1 MTDKTQAELDSE
13 SWQHILDNLSPE
25 ARDLPC
31 FAHLEQAAVEE
42 RQRVLDKIHK
52 LLQAQGRTAEEKQA
66 FYDKAVEIAESA
78 GIDRDAVEL
87 VAQSDSELDE
97 TESESAEEEEE
108 RSGPICMTTYDM
120 GRTPRAKNRSAGSAV

>member
-13 SWQHILDNLSPE
+13 SWQHVLDNLSPE
-25 ARDLPC
+25 ARELPC
-31 FAHLEQAAVEE
+31 FADLKATAVEE

-52 LLQAQGRTAEEKQA
+52 LLQAQGRTAEETQA
-66 FYDKAVEIAESA
+66 YYDKAVEIAASA

-87 VAQSDSELDE
+87 VARSNSELDE
-97 TESESAEEEEE
+97 VESEPAEEE

-120 GRTPRAKNRSAGSAV
+120 GRAPRAKK